1 MSGDRGFRGGGGGR
15 YGGGGGR
22 GGRGGR
28 GQIIRPVLE
37 GTRIAIDKQ
46 LAEFRANVE
55 CDEIVF
61 PADLSNHD
69 RAIVHTE
76 CKKLGLKSKSHGKGE
91 ERRVHVTKPDKFIA
105 VDADD
110 SRTLNLSEKGTRQLN
125 EYFSKFPPSSNELEM
140 ASRGTLDVA
149 WEDENTK
156 SRAENNNNNATTT
169 TARKPY
175 TDAFL
180 TTFGNNVDYKRLH
193 EELEHKRTH
202 VHELAQISMKRQTL
216 PVFKYKDEIIERVN
230 ANQVVLLAG
239 STGCGKTTQVPQFL
253 LEDCWANG
261 KPAKIICTQP
271 RRISAMTVS
280 DRIASE
286 RGENIGEGTVGYQI
300 RLESKISKACSL
312 LLVTTGVLLRRL
324 TSEGADAYLSSLTH
338 VIIDELHERDRFA
351 DFLMIVLKDVLPKY
365 PNLKLILMSATMRE
379 DLFSNYFDDCPVIK
393 VPGFI
398 HPVREYHLEDVL
410 AFTNW
415 GGNNAG
421 LANPQP
427 SKHRK
432 VDASSSFSSQQQ
444 QEPSTSEASEMMRAA
459 IENAFVAP
467 SDETFDWLLQCAAQS
482 KDEDLVNV
490 QHSATGATAL
500 MAAAGRNRTME
511 VSQLLQ
517 LGANVN
523 LKSQN
528 GMLASDWAERFE
540 HEDLASQLRELES
553 TPGNNDVAMMEEDGA
568 ARDGSFDGPV
578 VLDEAALM
586 RLSKYQLESD
596 PDEVDVDLVCS
607 LVKHVHEKNRAKPD
621 GAILVFLPGWDEISK
636 IKDALSDQAGLT
648 DVQIMPLHSMVS
660 PQDQRK
666 VFQKPP
672 RGVRKVVLSTNI
684 AETAVTID
692 DVVYV
697 IDSGKL
703 KEKGYDAYTA
713 VSTLHQTWISKA
725 SATQR
730 KGRAG
735 RVRPGEVYRLFSK
748 SRFEAFAEF
757 QLPEMQRSPLE
768 EICLQVKM
776 MQETLRGMIH
786 SNGAP
791 SPTCASFLKRAV
803 EAPLPQAVDSAVTLL
818 IDIGAFTS
826 AEEDERITRLGRHLA
841 DLPLHP
847 RVGKMLLYAS
857 LLGVLDPILTIACAG
872 AYRPPFIIGTDSGR
886 QNANRAK
893 KGFSDALGGGSDHL
907 AIVQAFKEWEVACRN
922 GRQAEN
928 EFLWNNSLSGSTLHM
943 IKGMRMQLITALT
956 QRGFIQNLQSA
967 SYNTNATSLVRAV
980 LAVGMYPLVGRMLPQ
995 CRAPTL
1001 GTLKG
1006 ERVRIHPGSVN
1017 ARFEFSQDEL
1027 ENTSSSTT
1035 TLACFEEITRN
1046 ESNMY
1051 VRDSTLISGTS
1062 LVLIANTVKVE
1073 ADPPVVD
1080 PLTGESFP
1088 KPGVPSALLN
1098 VDDWI
1103 SFRVPLTQIAQL
1115 CTLRLRLFKAF
1126 ASRVERTKKPLAAN
1140 LQQCLHATSVVLAD
1154 SDHNLLGAR
1163 NQNIQRG
1170 GGGRGG
1176 GRGFYSGGRGG
1187 NNQNFVPPPPSSSQF
1202 NGSGDRR
1209 GGGRERGRGRGRGR
1223 Y

>member
-1 MSGDRGFRGGGGGR
+1 MSGDRGFR
-15 YGGGGGR
+15 GGR

-46 LAEFRANVE
+46 LAEFRANVD

-110 SRTLNLSEKGTRQLN
+110 SRTLNLSEKGARQLN

-253 LEDCWANG
+253 LDDCWANG

-338 VIIDELHERDRFA
+338 IIIDELHERDRFA

-444 QEPSTSEASEMMRAA
+444 H
-459 IENAFVAP
+459 NNNNN
-467 SDETFDWLLQCAAQS
+467 
-482 KDEDLVNV
+482 K
-490 QHSATGATAL
+490 
-500 MAAAGRNRTME
+500 
-511 VSQLLQ
+511 
-517 LGANVN
+517 N
-523 LKSQN
+523 LRHRK
-528 GMLASDWAERFE
+528 
-540 HEDLASQLRELES
+540 LR
-553 TPGNNDVAMMEEDGA
+553 
-568 ARDGSFDGPV
+568 R
-578 VLDEAALM
+578 
-586 RLSKYQLESD
+586 
-596 PDEVDVDLVCS
+596 
-607 LVKHVHEKNRAKPD
+607 
-621 GAILVFLPGWDEISK
+621 
-636 IKDALSDQAGLT
+636 
-648 DVQIMPLHSMVS
+648 
-660 PQDQRK
+660 
-666 VFQKPP
+666 
-672 RGVRKVVLSTNI
+672 
-684 AETAVTID
+684 
-692 DVVYV
+692 
-697 IDSGKL
+697 
-703 KEKGYDAYTA
+703 
-713 VSTLHQTWISKA
+713 
-725 SATQR
+725 
-730 KGRAG
+730 
-735 RVRPGEVYRLFSK
+735 
-748 SRFEAFAEF
+748 
-757 QLPEMQRSPLE
+757 
-768 EICLQVKM
+768 
-776 MQETLRGMIH
+776 
-786 SNGAP
+786 
-791 SPTCASFLKRAV
+791 
-803 EAPLPQAVDSAVTLL
+803 
-818 IDIGAFTS
+818 
-826 AEEDERITRLGRHLA
+826 
-841 DLPLHP
+841 
-847 RVGKMLLYAS
+847 
-857 LLGVLDPILTIACAG
+857 
-872 AYRPPFIIGTDSGR
+872 
-886 QNANRAK
+886 
-893 KGFSDALGGGSDHL
+893 
-907 AIVQAFKEWEVACRN
+907 
-922 GRQAEN
+922 
-928 EFLWNNSLSGSTLHM
+928 
-943 IKGMRMQLITALT
+943 
-956 QRGFIQNLQSA
+956 
-967 SYNTNATSLVRAV
+967 
-980 LAVGMYPLVGRMLPQ
+980 
-995 CRAPTL
+995 
-1001 GTLKG
+1001 
-1006 ERVRIHPGSVN
+1006 
-1017 ARFEFSQDEL
+1017 
-1027 ENTSSSTT
+1027 
-1035 TLACFEEITRN
+1035 
-1046 ESNMY
+1046 
-1051 VRDSTLISGTS
+1051 
-1062 LVLIANTVKVE
+1062 
-1073 ADPPVVD
+1073 
-1080 PLTGESFP
+1080 
-1088 KPGVPSALLN
+1088 
-1098 VDDWI
+1098 
-1103 SFRVPLTQIAQL
+1103 
-1115 CTLRLRLFKAF
+1115 
-1126 ASRVERTKKPLAAN
+1126 
-1140 LQQCLHATSVVLAD
+1140 
-1154 SDHNLLGAR
+1154 
-1163 NQNIQRG
+1163 
-1170 GGGRGG
+1170 
-1176 GRGFYSGGRGG
+1176 
-1187 NNQNFVPPPPSSSQF
+1187 
-1202 NGSGDRR
+1202 
-1209 GGGRERGRGRGRGR
+1209 
-1223 Y
+1223 

>member
-1 MSGDRGFRGGGGGR
+1 MSGSGGGDRYGGGRGRGRGGGGR
-15 YGGGGGR
+15 EAGGR
-22 GGRGGR
+22 RTGRGGR

-37 GTRIAIDKQ
+37 GTRIEIDKQ
-46 LAEFRANVE
+46 LAEFRANVD
-55 CDEIVF
+55 CAEIVF

-91 ERRVHVTKPDKFIA
+91 ERRVHVTKPDKFVA
-105 VDADD
+105 VDADE
-110 SRTLNLSEKGTRQLN
+110 SRNLTLSEKGTRQLN
-125 EYFSKFPPSSNELEM
+125 DYFTKFPPSSNELEM

-156 SRAENNNNNATTT
+156 AQAEININNNIR
-169 TARKPY
+169 RKPHM
-175 TDAFL
+175 TGFL
-180 TTFGNNVDYKRLH
+180 STNANVDYKRLH
-193 EELEHKRTH
+193 EELEYKRTH

-216 PVFKYKDEIIERVN
+216 PVFKYKEEIIERVN
-230 ANQVVLLAG
+230 VNQVVLLAG

-253 LEDCWANG
+253 LDDCWANG

-280 DRIASE
+280 DRIANE

-312 LLVTTGVLLRRL
+312 LLVTTGVLLRSL
-324 TSEGADAYLSSLTH
+324 TSEGSDAYLSSLTH
-338 VIIDELHERDRFA
+338 IIIDELHERDRFA

-379 DLFSNYFDDCPVIK
+379 DLFSKYFEDCPVIK
-393 VPGFI
+393 IPGFI

-410 AFTNW
+410 ALTNW
-415 GGNNAG
+415 SGNSAG

-427 SKHRK
+427 TKHRR
-432 VDASSSFSSQQQ
+432 ACTLSSSSSQQQ
-444 QEPSTSEASEMMRAA
+444 QQQQQQQPLKSAASEMMRTA

-467 SDETFDWLLQCAAQS
+467 SDETFDWLLQCVAQS

-500 MAAAGRNRTME
+500 MAAAGRNRAME

-523 LKSQN
+523 LKSEN

-540 HEDLASQLRELES
+540 HNDLAEQLRELQS
-553 TPGNNDVAMMEEDGA
+553 SPDNDVTMEEDGA
-568 ARDGSFDGPV
+568 SGSSDRPV
-578 VLDEAALM
+578 VLDETTLM

-607 LVKHVHEKNRAKPD
+607 LVKYVHEKNRAKPD

-636 IKDALSDQAGLT
+636 IKDALSNHARLS
-648 DVQIMPLHSMVS
+648 DVQVMPLHSMVS

-666 VFQKPP
+666 VFHKPP

-748 SRFEAFAEF
+748 SRFEAFAEY

-776 MQETLRGMIH
+776 MQETLHGTIH
-786 SNGAP
+786 SKGAP
-791 SPTCASFLKRAV
+791 LPTCASFLKRAV

-818 IDIGAFTS
+818 IDIGAFTT
-826 AEEDERITRLGRHLA
+826 AGQDERITRLGRHLA

-893 KGFSDALGGGSDHL
+893 KAFSDALGGGSDHL

-928 EFLWNNSLSGSTLHM
+928 QFLWNNSLSGSTLHM
-943 IKGMRMQLITALT
+943 IKGMRTQLITTLT
-956 QRGFIQNLQSA
+956 QHSFIVNLKSA
-967 SYNTNATSLVRAV
+967 SYNANATSLVRAV

-1017 ARFEFSQDEL
+1017 VRFEFSEDEL
-1027 ENTSSSTT
+1027 KNTSSSTT

-1051 VRDSTLISGTS
+1051 VRDSTLMSGTS
-1062 LVLIANTVKVE
+1062 LILIANTVKVE

-1088 KPGVPSALLN
+1088 KPGIPSALLN

-1103 SFRVPLTQIAQL
+1103 TFRLPLTQIAQM

-1126 ASRVERTKKPLAAN
+1126 ASRVERAKKPLAAN
-1140 LQQCLHATSVVLAD
+1140 LQECLHTTSVVLAD
-1154 SDHNLLGAR
+1154 SDHNLLGLNR
-1163 NQNIQRG
+1163 LNR
-1170 GGGRGG
+1170 
-1176 GRGFYSGGRGG
+1176 FSGGRGVGKKARG
-1187 NNQNFVPPPPSSSQF
+1187 NF
-1202 NGSGDRR
+1202 G
-1209 GGGRERGRGRGRGR
+1209 GRGRGR
-1223 Y
+1223 YCY